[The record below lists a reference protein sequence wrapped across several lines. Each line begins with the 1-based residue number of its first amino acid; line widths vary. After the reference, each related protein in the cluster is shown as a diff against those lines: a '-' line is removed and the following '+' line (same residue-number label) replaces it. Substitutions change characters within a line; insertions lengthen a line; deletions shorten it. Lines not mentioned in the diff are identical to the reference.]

1 MFFNFKRYYL
11 YILIKMIKETN
22 TDIQKIIERLLSLKN
37 QKPGKEIK
45 LSE

>member
-1 MFFNFKRYYL
+1 
-11 YILIKMIKETN
+11 MIKETN

-37 QKPGKEIK
+37 QKPCKEIK